1 MQVAKPFVITAF
13 IFGLLGCGVISSS
26 DDEVERTYPEAFSF
40 ETVTIQ
46 QLLYEVETPD
56 SLNINAYV
64 IVISECPESA
74 NCFLPDRIGASE
86 NLPPADTLYIQAIKP
101 GQFQK
106 QKRYTISLEVTESE
120 GRERHDIRL
129 LGYSL
134 IE

>member
-1 MQVAKPFVITAF
+1 MEIKKLILITAF
-13 IFGLLGCGVISSS
+13 IFGFLGCGISSS
-26 DDEVERTYPEAFSF
+26 DEVERTYPEASNF

-64 IVISECPESA
+64 IDIHECPEGA
-74 NCFLPDRIGASE
+74 ACFRPDGIDVSE
-86 NLPPADTLYIQAIKP
+86 SLPPADTLFFITAREP
-101 GQFQK
+101 RQFQK
-106 QKRYTISLEVTESE
+106 QKQYQISLKVSEKESL
-120 GRERHDIRL
+120 ERNSIRL